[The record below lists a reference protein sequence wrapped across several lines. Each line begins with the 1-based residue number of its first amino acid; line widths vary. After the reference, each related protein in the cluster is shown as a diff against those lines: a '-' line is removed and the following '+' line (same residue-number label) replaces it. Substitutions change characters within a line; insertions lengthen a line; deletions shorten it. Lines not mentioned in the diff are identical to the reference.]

1 MEREEEGDEVVET
14 DPRKV
19 GGGGEC
25 EIGRRRRTVRAAE
38 TEKFPAGVKERK
50 AGREVVGKIG
60 KRETRVKTTQNA
72 IDRDGESRRYDG
84 ARERRRENV

>member
-1 MEREEEGDEVVET
+1 MVET

-25 EIGRRRRTVRAAE
+25 EIGEDGVPLVRAVE
-38 TEKFPAGVKERK
+38 MEKFSAGKEKGKRVE
-50 AGREVVGKIG
+50 REVVGKIG

-84 ARERRRENV
+84 AREKERERRENV